1 MTVIKQVLAG
11 AALATGATMAIAA
24 PASAQAPVPVP
35 QALNLPAN
43 TLTSVFTTGAAG
55 PTANGTGAF
64 GTSNGDT
71 TITGGSGGILNGH
84 GASQGTV
91 DLRCA
96 VPLPEGEGIGG
107 HGLGTIKNQC
117 NLGPTTLYQ
126 APQKLL

>member
-1 MTVIKQVLAG
+1 MIKQVLAG

-24 PASAQAPVPVP
+24 PASAQAP
-35 QALNLPAN
+35 QAPILPTNA
-43 TLTSVFTTGAAG
+43 LTSVFSTGAAQG

-71 TITGGSGGILNGH
+71 AITGGSGGILNGH

-107 HGLGTIKNQC
+107 HALGGPKASC
-117 NLGPTTLYQ
+117 NVAPVDQYQ